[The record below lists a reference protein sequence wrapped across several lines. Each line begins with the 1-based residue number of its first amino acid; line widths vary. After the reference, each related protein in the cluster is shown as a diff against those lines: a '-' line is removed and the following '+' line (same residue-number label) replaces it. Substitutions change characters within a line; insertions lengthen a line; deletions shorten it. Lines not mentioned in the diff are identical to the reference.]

1 LEGGGAIMNREEWL
15 NQVSELLVKQLLS
28 HQDGATGY
36 KYRVSVGF
44 PKGSRGGKC
53 GESIGQC
60 WSPKASADKVH
71 EIFISPKL
79 DAFKAVEVLIHEHIH
94 ASAGIEAGHKG
105 EFKRLALAV
114 GLTGKMTSTSAGPE
128 LEAKVKAFLAKFEA
142 YPHGV
147 MKVDKN
153 ASRPGSRLVKCQCQT
168 CGYTVR
174 TTAKWLMIGAPL
186 CPCNGDE
193 MQIEEV

>member
-1 LEGGGAIMNREEWL
+1 MKNMNREEWL
-15 NQVSELLVKQLLS
+15 NQVSEQQVKPLLALHVG
-28 HQDGATGY
+28 DVGY

-44 PKGSRGGKC
+44 SKGSRGGKC

-60 WSPKASADKVH
+60 WAPAVSADKTH

-79 DAFKAVEVLIHEHIH
+79 GAFEAVEVLIHEHIH
-94 ASAGIEAGHKG
+94 ASAGVKAGHKG
-105 EFKRLALAV
+105 EFKRLAVAV
-114 GLTGKMTSTSAGPE
+114 GLTGKMTATSAGPE
-128 LEAKVKAFLAKFEA
+128 LAAKLKAFLAAFAA

-153 ASRPGSRLVKCQCQT
+153 TPKPGSRLVKCQCAT

-174 TTAKWLMIGAPL
+174 TTAKWLLVGAPL
-186 CPCNGDE
+186 CPCSGDE